1 MKKLSTLPVTL
12 FAVLFCAALLF
23 TACGRGGDDAGDAGG
38 NATKTTVS
46 LNQSKLQL
54 VEGDRFTLIA
64 TVSPEDT
71 TVEWNSSDET
81 IAEVSQQGVVNA
93 LKTGDAT
100 ITAQAGK
107 ASAKCTVTVIAAD
120 KVVPITGIA
129 LSPAKVSIKT
139 GESTVLKIG
148 FLPENATAK
157 EPTKTVWKS
166 DDTSVAEV
174 NAGKITGIGA
184 GKTTVAVRMY
194 GLLDDKTK
202 SLDAEC
208 EVEVKHEPSGSDVLT
223 FTDKYLLQHLV
234 QQEYRYG
241 WYADWAYDH
250 GFAAEKGAP
259 IDANGD
265 GKITRAE
272 AEAVTCIYGY
282 AIDSQNTINDLLNN
296 FPNLRYYGV
305 GDSGGTSFNA
315 DLSELTKLE
324 VLYISNFEFTLPKAG
339 NALRHLGTRFAKNI
353 DLTNCTKLESLDCYD
368 YREFTRSVDAS
379 MCKSLK
385 TVSAKDCTALSSLV
399 LPQSVTSLNIAG
411 TALNSYDIA
420 SLPNLVSLNV
430 ENLKNKWDF
439 SSLKKLRSLNCIDTG
454 ITSLSLGSTAIE
466 ELYVS
471 DNRIGSLAPA
481 KFANL
486 RVLYCQNCGLTSLDV
501 SSNTKLVNL
510 VCNSNKI
517 GSINVSKCTQ
527 LELLSCIDCGL
538 SAADVTKNSKL
549 QALYL
554 SGNSLTSINLS
565 KNTALVELELSSN
578 NLGESIDIS
587 ACQQLI
593 YCNLQNNSRLK
604 TIYVWKGFS
613 TDAGQFHKDSGA
625 VWKEK

>member
-1 MKKLSTLPVTL
+1 MRKNLVRYATAWAVTICTL
-12 FAVLFCAALLF
+12 FAFS
-23 TACGRGGDDAGDAGG
+23 ACGGG
-38 NATKTTVS
+38 NEGTDNPGGNTPKATIS
-46 LNQSKLQL
+46 LDQSKLQL
-54 VEGDRFTLIA
+54 VEGDNFTLRA
-64 TVSPEDT
+64 KVSPEGTAVEWSSSDT
-71 TVEWNSSDET
+71 ETATVE
-81 IAEVSQQGVVNA
+81 QGTVNA
-93 LKTGDAT
+93 LKPGKAT
-100 ITAQAGK
+100 ITAQAGT
-107 ASAKCTVTVIAAD
+107 ATAKCVVTVIAAD

-129 LSPAKVSIKT
+129 LSPAKVSINI
-139 GESTVLKIG
+139 GETTTLKIK
-148 FLPENATAK
+148 FLPDNATAK
-157 EPTKTVWKS
+157 EPTKVWWES
-166 DDTSVAEV
+166 DDDSVAEV
-174 NAGKITGIGA
+174 SDGVVKGIGA
-184 GKTTVAVRMY
+184 GKTTVTVSMY
-194 GLLDDKTK
+194 GLLEDKQKPLT
-202 SLDAEC
+202 AEC
-208 EVEVKHEPSGSDVLT
+208 EVEVKHVPSGSDVLT

-241 WYADWAYDH
+241 WFADWAYDN
-250 GFAAEKGAP
+250 GFAAMKGAP

-272 AEAVTCIYGY
+272 AETVTCIYGY
-282 AIDSQNTINDLLNN
+282 AIDSQKTIDDLLNN

-305 GDSGGTSFNA
+305 GDNGGTSFNA

-339 NALRHLGTRFAKNI
+339 NALRYLGTRFAKNI
-353 DLTNCTKLESLDCYD
+353 DLTSCTKLESLDLYD
-368 YREFTRSVDAS
+368 YKEFTRSVDAS

-399 LPQSVTSLNIAG
+399 LPQSVTSLNISG
-411 TALNSYDIA
+411 TALNSYNIA
-420 SLPNLVSLNV
+420 SLPNLVLLNV

-439 SSLKKLRSLNCIDTG
+439 SSLKKLRSLNCTDTG

-481 KFANL
+481 RFANL

-501 SSNTKLVNL
+501 SSNTKLVHL
-510 VCNSNKI
+510 VCNANKI
-517 GSINVSKCTQ
+517 GSVNVSKCSQ

-538 SAADVTKNSKL
+538 SVADVTSNTKL

-565 KNTALVELELSSN
+565 KNTALTELELSSN

-587 ACQQLI
+587 ACKQLI
-593 YCNLQNNSRLK
+593 YCNLQSNSRLK

-613 TDAGQFHKDSGA
+613 TDAGQFYKDSGA
-625 VWKEK
+625 AWKEK

>member
-1 MKKLSTLPVTL
+1 MRKNFIHYVSAWAVAICSL
-12 FAVLFCAALLF
+12 FAFS
-23 TACGRGGDDAGDAGG
+23 ACGSGDEGTDNPGGGT
-38 NATKTTVS
+38 TKVTIS
-46 LNQSKLQL
+46 LDQSKLQL
-54 VEGDRFTLIA
+54 VEGDNFTLRA
-64 TVSPEDT
+64 KVSPEGTAVEWSSSDT
-71 TVEWNSSDET
+71 ETATVEH
-81 IAEVSQQGVVNA
+81 GVVNA
-93 LKTGDAT
+93 LKPGKAT
-100 ITAQAGK
+100 ITAQAGT
-107 ASAKCTVTVIAAD
+107 ATAKCAVTVIATD

-139 GESTVLKIG
+139 GESTALKIK
-148 FLPENATAK
+148 FLPDNATAK
-157 EPTKTVWKS
+157 EPTKIWWES
-166 DDTSVAEV
+166 DDDAVAEV
-174 NAGKITGIGA
+174 SDGVVKGIGA
-184 GKTTVAVRMY
+184 GKTTVAVSVY
-194 GLLDDKTK
+194 GLLEDKQK
-202 SLDAEC
+202 PLVAEC
-208 EVEVKHEPSGSDVLT
+208 EVEVKHVPSGSDVLT

-241 WYADWAYDH
+241 WHADWAYDH

-272 AEAVTCIYGY
+272 AETVTCIYGY

-315 DLSELTKLE
+315 DLSEFTKLE

-353 DLTNCTKLESLDCYD
+353 DLTNCTKLESLDLYD

-399 LPQSVTSLNIAG
+399 LPQSVTSLNISG

-454 ITSLSLGSTAIE
+454 ITSLSLSSTAIE

-501 SSNTKLVNL
+501 SSNPKLVYL
-510 VCNSNKI
+510 VCNANKI
-517 GSINVSKCTQ
+517 GSINASKCPQ

-538 SAADVTKNSKL
+538 SAVDVTSNTKL
-549 QALYL
+549 LALYL
-554 SGNSLTSINLS
+554 SGNSLKSINLS
-565 KNTALVELELSSN
+565 KNTALTELELSSN

-587 ACQQLI
+587 ACKQLT

-613 TDAGQFHKDSGA
+613 TDEGQFYKDSGA
-625 VWKEK
+625 AWKEK